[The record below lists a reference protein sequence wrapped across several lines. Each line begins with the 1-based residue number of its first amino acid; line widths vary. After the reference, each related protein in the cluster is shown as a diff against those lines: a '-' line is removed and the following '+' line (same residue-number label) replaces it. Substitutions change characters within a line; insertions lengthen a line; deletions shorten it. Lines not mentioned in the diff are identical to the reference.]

1 MKVILCTKICTQ
13 TDRSNLVIA
22 VTIQRGRRRRRK
34 KAELPDDIQLLV
46 KAASASD
53 KETSNRDGGL
63 IDGAVGEDER
73 IDGDDGD
80 YEQIDRDD

>member
-1 MKVILCTKICTQ
+1 M
-13 TDRSNLVIA
+13 
-22 VTIQRGRRRRRK
+22 TIQKGRRRRRK

-53 KETSNRDGGL
+53 KETSNRDGENDL